1 MLLRVFSAGLTLALF
16 GAAAERP
23 RASMDLQ
30 FLYAGYIGGD
40 RFDQP
45 AAIARDPDGGIW
57 VTGVTTSFIELPVQ
71 PDPFQFTVKG
81 GRDVFLAKYAI
92 RGSGRAELLYW
103 TALGGSAD
111 DLPAALAV
119 DASGNVYVAGM
130 TASTNF
136 PTAGNAHQTSSG
148 GSWDAFVS
156 IIDPRRSGTES
167 LIFSTYLGGP
177 GVDAATALALDPA
190 AGLLVVG
197 YTGSGELSGLP
208 QGTLQ
213 PGNRGGWDAFIARLD
228 PNRSPSLLFLSF
240 LGGNSTDVATG
251 VVFDGSSLK
260 GWIAGYTLST
270 DFPIAGAAPQ
280 AQPSGGGDG
289 FLVEVDFNRSGLDTL
304 TYGTYFG
311 GSGLDVPRALAR
323 DPHGAFW
330 LAGYTLS
337 ADFPLAGPSPQ
348 RALSGNADAFVTR
361 LDISLP
367 APDFLTYSTYLGGT
381 STDVAYALTLLESGA
396 VALAGYTTS
405 PDFPLR
411 NAPEPNTLHFPGA
424 DAFAAILDPAAP
436 ESEALTWSALLAGS
450 GTETATALLAAP
462 GEGFYLAGY
471 TTSRNL
477 PVTDGSTK
485 PTPPGSAAGFLALAG
500 APSP

>member
-1 MLLRVFSAGLTLALF
+1 MLLRCVLCLLTAVSL
-16 GAAAERP
+16 GAAAQRSP
-23 RASMDLQ
+23 RAGDLH
-30 FLYAGYIGGD
+30 FLYNGYIGGD

-57 VTGVTTSFIELPVQ
+57 VAGVTTSSIELPVQ
-71 PDPFQFTVKG
+71 PDPFQFAVKG
-81 GRDVFLAKYAI
+81 GRDVFLAKYAV
-92 RGSGRAELLYW
+92 RPGGRAELLYW

-119 DASGNVYVAGM
+119 DASGRVYVAGM

-148 GSWDAFVS
+148 GGWDAFVA
-156 IIDPRRSGTES
+156 IIDPKRSGTES
-167 LIFSTYLGGP
+167 LIYSTYLGGP
-177 GVDAATALALDPA
+177 GVDAATAFALDPA
-190 AGLLVVG
+190 AGLLAVG

-208 QGTLQ
+208 AGTLQ

-251 VVFDGSSLK
+251 VVFDGPSLK
-260 GWIAGYTLST
+260 AWVAGYTLST
-270 DFPIAGAAPQ
+270 DFPIAGAALQ

-323 DPHGAFW
+323 DAAGAFW

-348 RALSGNADAFVTR
+348 RSLSGNADSFVAR
-361 LDISLP
+361 LDLSRP
-367 APDFLTYSTYLGGT
+367 APEFLTYSTYLGGT
-381 STDVAYALTLLESGA
+381 ATDVAYALALLDGGA

-411 NAPEPNTLHFPGA
+411 NAPAPNAVRFPGA
-424 DAFAAILDPAAP
+424 DAFVAILDPAAP
-436 ESEALTWSALLAGS
+436 ESEALAWSAVLAGS
-450 GTETATALLAAP
+450 GTETATAILAAP
-462 GEGFYLAGY
+462 GDGFYLTGY

-477 PVTDGSTK
+477 PVTDGSGK

-500 APSP
+500 ATSP

>member
-1 MLLRVFSAGLTLALF
+1 MLSRVVSAALAAVLC
-16 GAAAERP
+16 AAAQHP
-23 RASMDLQ
+23 LPAGDLR

-57 VTGVTTSFIELPVQ
+57 VAGVTTSFIELPVQ

-81 GRDVFLAKYAI
+81 GRDVFLAKYAL
-92 RGSGRAELLYW
+92 RPGGRAELVYW

-148 GSWDAFVS
+148 GSWDAFVAK
-156 IIDPRRSGTES
+156 IDPHRSGAES
-167 LIFSTYLGGP
+167 LVYSSYLGGP

-190 AGLLVVG
+190 AGLVVVG
-197 YTGSGELSGLP
+197 YTGSGELSGLQ

-228 PNRSPSLLFLSF
+228 PDRSPSLLFLSF

-260 GWIAGYTLST
+260 AWVAGYTLST

-280 AQPSGGGDG
+280 TAPSGGGDG
-289 FLVEVDFNRSGLDTL
+289 FLVELDFNRSGLDTL

-311 GSGLDVPRALAR
+311 GSGLDVPRALVR
-323 DPHGAFW
+323 DALGAFW

-348 RALSGNADAFVTR
+348 RALAGNADVFVSR

-367 APDFLTYSTYLGGT
+367 APDFLTYSTYLGGA
-381 STDVAYALTLLESGA
+381 SADVAYALALLEGGA

-405 PDFPLR
+405 ADFPLR

-424 DAFAAILDPAAP
+424 DAFVVLLDPAAP
-436 ESEALTWSALLAGS
+436 ESEALTWSALLSGAGA
-450 GTETATALLAAP
+450 ETATALLAAP
-462 GEGFYLAGY
+462 GGGFYVAGY

-477 PVTDGSTK
+477 PVTDGSVK

-500 APSP
+500 AASP